1 MVKKEEHLTV
11 LKWSASKVALI
22 ELAYAL
28 HQSNCFNGGNIEFS
42 EIMRSFE
49 KTLDI
54 DLGNYYKAVTEI
66 KDRKNGRTKFL
77 HRLSANLDQHF
88 KNVDDEI

>member
-1 MVKKEEHLTV
+1 M
-11 LKWSASKVALI
+11 I

-49 KTLDI
+49 KTFEI
-54 DLGNYYKAVTEI
+54 DLGNYYKTVTEI

-77 HRLSANLDQHF
+77 NMLSANLNQHF
-88 KNVDDEI
+88 KNADDQF